1 MTQSS
6 SALTV
11 ALIMLGA
18 PAALNAQSVSN
29 LLLVVNSSSPT
40 SEAVAKHYIA
50 KRGVPQDNV
59 CSIQVAATETISRE
73 VYESQIEAPVWRCI
87 SAARAQ
93 DRILY
98 IVLTKDV
105 PLRIGGGGG
114 GRTSTTASVDS
125 ELTLLYRRRTGYVVP
140 VAGFV
145 ANPYF
150 AGEAAPS
157 TIKPFAHDNFDIYLV
172 TRLDGFTLQD
182 IQGIIN
188 RGAAPVRDGRFV
200 LDLRANLIDA
210 GGDSWLRV
218 PPRNG

>member
-11 ALIMLGA
+11 ALIILGA

-125 ELTLLYRRRTGYVVP
+125 
-140 VAGFV
+140 
-145 ANPYF
+145 
-150 AGEAAPS
+150 
-157 TIKPFAHDNFDIYLV
+157 
-172 TRLDGFTLQD
+172 
-182 IQGIIN
+182 
-188 RGAAPVRDGRFV
+188 
-200 LDLRANLIDA
+200 
-210 GGDSWLRV
+210 
-218 PPRNG
+218 